1 MLRCNFGVH
10 DELHLENNETCSG
23 REKESTQ
30 EWLCLPALPPLPGG
44 GEGREWEVK
53 NAANFK
59 VRRGGE
65 DGSQRLKCTQASN
78 RAAEAIG
85 TRTGKK
91 RRTLDVLYTKPAFHI
106 LFSLFYER
114 RAVKCDSFH
123 CCNGFG
129 LSILGFL
136 TCPLSSRRHRR
147 NIDSSFPRHKNHSHR
162 TQTYTTHTTA
172 LQSSHV
178 SHFHPLPYFHAL
190 IFVFFGVRFV

>member
-1 MLRCNFGVH
+1 M
-10 DELHLENNETCSG
+10 
-23 REKESTQ
+23 
-30 EWLCLPALPPLPGG
+30 
-44 GEGREWEVK
+44 
-53 NAANFK
+53 
-59 VRRGGE
+59 
-65 DGSQRLKCTQASN
+65 
-78 RAAEAIG
+78 
-85 TRTGKK
+85 
-91 RRTLDVLYTKPAFHI
+91 LYTKPAFHI

-147 NIDSSFPRHKNHSHR
+147 NRDSSFPRHKNHSHR

-190 IFVFFGVRFV
+190 IFVFFGGTICLILGTVPIFPGASPSSSPPPTNVLRKKHSTGLWTSFS